1 MMEEN
6 RDRTEN
12 RVVGEREHDMRKEGG
27 FQRHS
32 SVLTG
37 AKHGKL
43 DRIFRLC
50 DFNTQTQ
57 AYITMLN
64 KCRANALYNLL

>member
-1 MMEEN
+1 MN
-6 RDRTEN
+6 RDREEEDEEEEEDAEE
-12 RVVGEREHDMRKEGG
+12 GEG
-27 FQRHS
+27 FQRRS

-50 DFNTQTQ
+50 DFNTQAQ
-57 AYITMLN
+57 AYITTLN
-64 KCRANALYNLL
+64 KCQANALYNLL

>member
-1 MMEEN
+1 MES
-6 RDRTEN
+6 RKKK
-12 RVVGEREHDMRKEGG
+12 GEEEEG
-27 FQRHS
+27 FERRS

-50 DFNTQTQ
+50 DFNTQAQ
-57 AYITMLN
+57 AYITTLN
-64 KCRANALYNLL
+64 KCQANALYNLL